1 MPKIKLLFDLRKPCS
16 DKTLAARNANVL
28 REAKDIPR
36 GTDFVQQLEM
46 FRTERANCLEGE
58 VKLYIPGKIVHLVQV
73 DTKDDDNDHGKYVPY
88 WASRHDFKLVISNRM
103 TADHSML
110 DLVEILNNIRL
121 DEDDNKSFGRSSIIA
136 STLINSMNIGKGDDS
151 EDNGG
156 TDVRLFMCCSNPKE
170 RFQYS
175 YPLVVLLLWFCH
187 LGP

>member
-1 MPKIKLLFDLRKPCS
+1 
-16 DKTLAARNANVL
+16 
-28 REAKDIPR
+28 
-36 GTDFVQQLEM
+36 
-46 FRTERANCLEGE
+46 
-58 VKLYIPGKIVHLVQV
+58 
-73 DTKDDDNDHGKYVPY
+73 
-88 WASRHDFKLVISNRM
+88 
-103 TADHSML
+103 ML